1 VWTFNYDLVG
11 PQAPVNVSAG
21 IGENVLVV
29 SWSQADQVDTDL
41 YQYQLLCDPPPNSAG
56 GAILGAAG
64 YGGGDDGEQAYDASD
79 CYTSAFTPGATVSNS
94 ILTTY
99 GCGTAQNTSTN
110 AEAKPLDNFTR
121 YTIAVVAEDKYHNLG
136 VISNLSCNTP
146 EPVTD
151 FYEAYRAAGGKGG
164 GGFCSIIGAQRSHA
178 LTLLLFSGSLAF
190 FVRRRGR
197 RQGQDK
203 DRA

>member
-11 PQAPVNVSAG
+11 PQAPVDVSAG

-41 YQYQLLCDPPPNSAG
+41 YQYQILCDQLAPAP
-56 GAILGAAG
+56 GAAG
-64 YGGGDDGEQAYDASD
+64 ASD
-79 CYTSAFTPGATVSNS
+79 GAEPYDGNCETPAFTSGATVSNT

-110 AEAKPLDNFTR
+110 AEAKNLENGAT
-121 YTIAVVAEDKYHNLG
+121 YAVAVVAEDKYHNLG
-136 VISNLSCNTP
+136 VISDVSCNTP

-197 RQGQDK
+197 RRGQDK
-203 DRA
+203 GRA

>member
-1 VWTFNYDLVG
+1 M
-11 PQAPVNVSAG
+11 Q
-21 IGENVLVV
+21 VV
-29 SWSQADQVDTDL
+29 SIESPGAALDSIGSDARRVFAHFDKRSDAVRVLLFDRSGMCQFYNPPDRGVLRQPEASHPRSRHVEVEESLVDALLNGTDL
-41 YQYQLLCDPPPNSAG
+41 ADAPSRLRSRACACTDSSAAPTLLTP
-56 GAILGAAG
+56 AA
-64 YGGGDDGEQAYDASD
+64 
-79 CYTSAFTPGATVSNS
+79 
-94 ILTTY
+94 
-99 GCGTAQNTSTN
+99 
-110 AEAKPLDNFTR
+110 
-121 YTIAVVAEDKYHNLG
+121 
-136 VISNLSCNTP
+136 

-203 DRA
+203 GRA